1 MTDYTFT
8 EIHSQPEVWQQI
20 LELCERKEHHKIR
33 EWISSKHPVLA
44 GCGSS
49 FYLCLSAAAA
59 FTQSTRRRALGVS
72 ASEICTFPNA
82 IFSEAGNYEL
92 LAVSRNGKSAETVAA
107 ARWFTESRSAKAVAL
122 STIANS
128 PLLEVCEPGMLLTP
142 AAERSRYM
150 TRSFTA
156 GLLALQFVIASTTRN
171 DGLLRELYKLPEV
184 CRRVIEGCSSTVR
197 SMAQEKQ
204 FVDYV
209 ALGQGPFYG
218 LAAESMLKVKEM
230 VKAPAEAYPSLE
242 VMHGPNYL
250 LSKGTLVTLLHA
262 ESVASYELP
271 LLERLRPSG
280 VCKFVICEKASTE
293 IREKSDFLFEL
304 DSGLSESARLIL
316 AMPVMQLFAYYRA
329 RATGNP
335 LE

>member
-8 EIHSQPEVWQQI
+8 EIQSQPEVWQQT
-20 LELCERKEHHKIR
+20 LELCEQQGYKKFK
-33 EWISSKHPVLA
+33 EWISSAHPVLT

-49 FYLCLSAAAA
+49 YYLCLSAAALY
-59 FTQSTRRRALGVS
+59 TKLTRRQAQGVS

-82 IFSEAGNYEL
+82 IFSDRENYSL
-92 LAVSRNGKSAETVAA
+92 LAVSRNGKSAETVGA
-107 ARWFTESRSAKAVAL
+107 ARWFVDSQFAKPIAL
-122 STIANS
+122 STVTSS
-128 PLLEVCEPGMLLTP
+128 PLLEVAELGMLLTV

-156 GLLALQFVIASTTRN
+156 GLLALQFLVASSTQHHE
-171 DGLLRELYKLPEV
+171 LLNELRKLPEI
-184 CRRVIEGCSSTVR
+184 CRRVIDSCR
-197 SMAQEKQ
+197 SLVKSIAEEKN
-204 FVDYV
+204 FDDYV

-250 LSKGTLVTLLHA
+250 LSNKTLATLLHA
-262 ESVASYELP
+262 DSARSYETA
-271 LLERLRPSG
+271 LLERMKATGASR
-280 VCKFVICEKASTE
+280 FVICEKASSE
-293 IREKSDFLFEL
+293 IRENADFLFEL
-304 DSGLSESARLIL
+304 NSGLSESARLIL
-316 AMPVMQLFAYYRA
+316 VMPVMQLFAFYRA

>member
-1 MTDYTFT
+1 MTDYTLT
-8 EIHSQPEVWQQI
+8 EIHSQPEVWQEI
-20 LELCERKEHHKIR
+20 LTLCEKQEHSRIN
-33 EWISSKHPVLA
+33 EWIGSANPVMT

-49 FYLCLSAAAA
+49 FYLCLSAAAI
-59 FTQSTRRRALGVS
+59 FTQLTRRKALAFS

-82 IFSEAGNYEL
+82 ILSEKENYSL
-92 LAVSRNGKSAETVAA
+92 LAVSRNGKSAETVGA
-107 ARWFTESRSAKAVAL
+107 ARWFAEARSAKPTAL
-122 STIANS
+122 STVTSS
-128 PLLEVCEPGMLLTP
+128 PLLEVCEPGMLMTA

-156 GLLALQFVIASTTRN
+156 GLLALQFLIASSAQERSLAKELHQLP
-171 DGLLRELYKLPEV
+171 GL
-184 CRRVIEGCSSTVR
+184 CRRVIDACSSLVKSIAEER
-197 SMAQEKQ
+197 Q
-204 FVDYV
+204 FDDYV
-209 ALGQGPFYG
+209 GLGQGAFYG

-250 LSKGTLVTLLHA
+250 LSKKSLVTLLHA
-262 ESVASYELP
+262 ESAARYEVP
-271 LLERLRPSG
+271 LLERMRPSG
-280 VCKFVICEKASTE
+280 ACKFVICEKASPE

-304 DSGLSESARLIL
+304 NSGLSESARLIL
-316 AMPVMQLFAYYRA
+316 MMPVMQLFAYYRA